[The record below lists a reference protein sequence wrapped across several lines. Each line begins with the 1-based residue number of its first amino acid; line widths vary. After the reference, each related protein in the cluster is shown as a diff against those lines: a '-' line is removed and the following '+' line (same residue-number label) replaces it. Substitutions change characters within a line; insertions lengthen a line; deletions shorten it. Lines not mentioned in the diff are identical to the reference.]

1 MASRLPT
8 ISLKH
13 FRVPVR
19 FVVLLL
25 ALAGFYAGALVYKPW
40 LTVSTTFVLYL
51 LSVPL
56 CSYVFLKL
64 KAKEEGKAEKTQE

>member
-1 MASRLPT
+1 MEE
-8 ISLKH
+8 
-13 FRVPVR
+13 V
-19 FVVLLL
+19 
-25 ALAGFYAGALVYKPW
+25 FYAGALVYKPW

-64 KAKEEGKAEKTQE
+64 KAKEEGQVSEKTPE

>member
-25 ALAGFYAGALVYKPW
+25 ALAGFYAGAMVYKPW
-40 LTVSTTFVLYL
+40 LTLSATFIGYL
-51 LSVPL
+51 ISVPL

-64 KAKEEGKAEKTQE
+64 KAKEEKGQAAE